1 VAPRSRRGLTLRE
14 GVADKEAEMAYRYRQ
29 IVTIKYGHFGEYL
42 STVKRIE
49 SIAKAKGWA
58 PVRVLVPTA
67 GLSNEVVLENE
78 YPDLAT
84 FQSEGEAFY
93 ADADAFQAF
102 RDGAE
107 FIVEGSAR
115 TELLED
121 VPMDF
126 PGSD

>member
-42 STVKRIE
+42 ATVKKLE
-49 SIAKAKGWA
+49 AIAEKHGWS
-58 PVRVLVPTA
+58 PSRVLVPTV
-67 GLSNEVVLENE
+67 GTSNEIIIENE

-84 FQSEGEAFY
+84 FQRENDEFYEDTEAF
-93 ADADAFQAF
+93 QTF
-102 RDGAE
+102 RDGSQ
-107 FIVEGSAR
+107 FVVEGSAR
-115 TELLED
+115 TVLYED
-121 VPMDF
+121 VPMSF